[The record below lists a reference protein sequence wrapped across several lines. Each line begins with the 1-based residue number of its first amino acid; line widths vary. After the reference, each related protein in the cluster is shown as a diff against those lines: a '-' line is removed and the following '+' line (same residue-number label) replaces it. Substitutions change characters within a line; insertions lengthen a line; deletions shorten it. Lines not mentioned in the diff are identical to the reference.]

1 MFRKKLYLCGGIL
14 SWAHEDMI
22 NQKAISARIHV
33 QTLWDME
40 QIIMTRLTNRNKM
53 LNDGA
58 RMLIALYRA
67 RDAWREHE
75 DLETREK
82 ILQGFLKQWFPEAA
96 KW

>member
-1 MFRKKLYLCGGIL
+1 MFREKLYLCGGFL
-14 SWAHEDMI
+14 SWAHEVMI

-33 QTLWDME
+33 QTLCDMN
-40 QIIMTRLTNRNKM
+40 QIMMTRVTNRNKM

-67 RDAWREHE
+67 RDAWRDHN
-75 DLETREK
+75 DPETREK